1 MTYTPMMQQYLTIKE
16 GYPNEFLFFRLG
28 DFYELFFEDAKRAA
42 AILEITLTGKDAGA
56 KERIPMCGVPYHSA
70 AGYIE
75 TLVSKGHR
83 VAICE
88 QVENPKLTKGIVKRE
103 VVQVI
108 TPGTLLEGKT
118 ISSSTNH
125 YIGAALLG
133 GPTQLAYVDLATGE
147 ARSTSIQNDAKS
159 LIAKAQELNIKEL
172 VVAEQDFLLLEE
184 LSELYDI
191 HLSVYTQEHLL
202 NSELVTNEA
211 SELLLAY
218 LQATQKRTLSHI
230 QPFSHYE
237 ETAYLSIDSAS
248 KRNLELIQSIRTG
261 EQKGTLSWF
270 LDETKT
276 AMGSRKLKQWIH
288 QPLADKTLIEQR
300 LDYVDAFLRE
310 FLLHEEIKEAL
321 TQVYDME
328 RLLGKVSFAT
338 LTGKDAAQLRR
349 TLQQVPL
356 LKELLLQAEHPA
368 LTSFGE
374 RLEDPIA
381 CRELLERA
389 LSDSPPLTLKEG
401 GVIRAGYSEKLDE
414 LRYLDTNG
422 KDWLAELEQ
431 SERQKTGAK
440 NLKIGYNRIFG
451 YYIELTKSMVHLA
464 DDSRY
469 IRKQTLANAERFITE
484 ELKEKETLILNAQE
498 EALVLET
505 ALFEDLRKELQTHIS
520 SLQKLADALSELD
533 VLQAFATCANR
544 YQLTRPEFS
553 EGQHME
559 IREGRHPVVEKMMN
573 NHHYVANDC
582 VLTNDKNMLLITGP
596 NMSGKSTYMRQ
607 IAITL
612 IMAQMGSYVPAESAR
627 LPITDKIFTRIGA
640 ADDLAGG
647 QSTFMLEMVES
658 RNAIIGATSKSLLLF
673 DEIGRGT
680 STYDGMSLA
689 QAMMEYIH
697 DHIGA
702 NTLFSTHYHEL
713 TELEGRL
720 DRLKNV
726 HVAASEQ
733 DRKVVFLHKVKD
745 GAADKSYGI
754 HVAELAELPQAIIER
769 AQQLLDDYE
778 EQEDRQLSIFDFETS
793 SPVQKVDSPPVAVV
807 EGTHPVLDQLKEL
820 DVLEMTP
827 LEALNTLYQLQKDA
841 KKE

>member
-16 GYPNEFLFFRLG
+16 NYPNEFLFFRLG

-75 TLVSKGHR
+75 TLVSKGYR

-88 QVENPKLTKGIVKRE
+88 QVENPKMTKGIVKRE

-118 ISSSTNH
+118 ISSATNH

-133 GPTQLAYVDLATGE
+133 KPTQLAYVDLATGE
-147 ARSTSIQNDAKS
+147 ARSTSIQEDAKS
-159 LIAKAQELNIKEL
+159 LIAKAQELNIKE
-172 VVAEQDFLLLEE
+172 VVVSEQDYLLVEE
-184 LSELYDI
+184 LGRLYDI
-191 HLSVYTQEHLL
+191 HLSIYTQEERFD
-202 NSELVTNEA
+202 SELVTNEA
-211 SELLLAY
+211 SEMLLAY
-218 LQATQKRTLSHI
+218 LQTTQKRTLSHI

-248 KRNLELIQSIRTG
+248 KRNLELIQSIRTS

-300 LDYVDAFLRE
+300 LDYVDAFLNE
-310 FLLHEEIKEAL
+310 FLIHEEIKEAL

-349 TLQQVPL
+349 TLQQVPH
-356 LKELLLQAEHPA
+356 LKALLLEAQNPA
-368 LTSFGE
+368 LNSYGE
-374 RLEDPIA
+374 KLEDPKD

-389 LSDSPPLTLKEG
+389 LADSPPLTLKEG

-505 ALFEDLRKELQTHIS
+505 ALFEDLRKALQTHIS
-520 SLQKLADALSELD
+520 SLQTLADALSELD

-553 EGQHME
+553 EGQELE

-582 VLTNDKNMLLITGP
+582 VLTNQKNMLLITGP

-607 IAITL
+607 VAITL
-612 IMAQMGSYVPAESAR
+612 IMAQMGSYVPAELAK

-658 RNAIIGATSKSLLLF
+658 RNAIVGATSKSLLLF

-713 TELEGRL
+713 TELEGKL

-726 HVAASEQ
+726 HVAATEQ

-769 AQQLLDDYE
+769 AQQLLEDYE
-778 EQEDRQLSIFDFETS
+778 EQEDRQLSIFDFQTS
-793 SPVQKVDSPPVAVV
+793 PPVQKVDPTPVATV
-807 EGTHPVLDQLKEL
+807 EVTHPVIDQLKEL
-820 DVLEMTP
+820 QILEMTP
-827 LEALNTLYQLQKDA
+827 LEAINTLYQLQKDA